1 MPSRSGKDGPPTMP
15 ATARLQHLTGVLTA
29 PDSPQSPVAPSPT
42 VTSFP
47 SGLVNSSLLPGF
59 LTVDSPVTPPA
70 WATQMV
76 SLLEQQTRA
85 CEVFYDYYFDEH
97 DGQMEMYPR

>member
-1 MPSRSGKDGPPTMP
+1 MNTRVIVFSQSCCSSP
-15 ATARLQHLTGVLTA
+15 AHVF
-29 PDSPQSPVAPSPT
+29 QSPVAPSPT

-47 SGLVNSSLLPGF
+47 SGLVNSALLPGF